1 MSDLYLAD
9 NVDSNGKVYP
19 TVGEHIRHSSS
30 SINASDVCNC
40 VKNNT
45 DRAKICDTLD
55 VTAEN
60 LKVAIVN
67 LLSGKT
73 AYFGG
78 LDINALSSD
87 ELVDIKAY
95 LGIV

>member
-1 MSDLYLAD
+1 MSGLYLAD
-9 NVDSNGKVYP
+9 NVDSNGNVYP

-30 SINASDVCNC
+30 VISANDICDC

-73 AYFGG
+73 SYFGG
-78 LDINALSSD
+78 LDIDALTSD
-87 ELVDIKAY
+87 ELADIKAY
-95 LGIV
+95 LNIV